1 MKVPRKRKIQEIASN
16 YLSYVEFEVF
26 TKHGKDYNAEPCSF
40 LVKKLQRTVRKSIK
54 TEEEPVIK

>member
-16 YLSYVEFEVF
+16 YLSYVESEVF

-40 LVKKLQRTVRKSIK
+40 LVKKITTYRKK
-54 TEEEPVIK
+54 VH